1 MPTAN
6 RRSIFSWALFDF
18 AHTGYSIII
27 VTFVYAL
34 YFRDVVAGGTGMGD
48 FYWGIAVSLSML
60 LAAILSPPLG
70 AAADSSQRK
79 KSFLLIFTLVSV
91 TATALLFFVQAGMI
105 LAGTLLFI
113 LANAGYEGGI
123 VFYDAFLPE
132 ITTPRS
138 YGRVSGYGFAMG
150 YLGSFAILALTL
162 PLISGGFEPANL
174 LSVRSSFLVAAGFF
188 FLFSI
193 PLFIIVKEKHAAGM
207 RWSFIREGFMRAR
220 DTIGHLRQHKNVAW
234 FLIAFFIYNDG
245 ILTVITFS
253 SIFAKDTLHFSMG
266 ELVAFFLMVQSMGV
280 LGSVA
285 FGVITDHIGA
295 KKTITITLILWVIV
309 AVAAY
314 FVTSKFAF
322 YAVGALAGIS
332 LGSSQSASRSLMA
345 HLTPKEREAE
355 FFGFYDGLCGK
366 ASAVFG
372 PFIFGV
378 MSRFFGQRPAVVSV
392 GLFFIAGL
400 FLLQK
405 VKSEQREQFPVHS
418 AS

>member
-1 MPTAN
+1 
-6 RRSIFSWALFDF
+6 
-18 AHTGYSIII
+18 
-27 VTFVYAL
+27 
-34 YFRDVVAGGTGMGD
+34 
-48 FYWGIAVSLSML
+48 
-60 LAAILSPPLG
+60 
-70 AAADSSQRK
+70 
-79 KSFLLIFTLVSV
+79 
-91 TATALLFFVQAGMI
+91 
-105 LAGTLLFI
+105 
-113 LANAGYEGGI
+113 
-123 VFYDAFLPE
+123 
-132 ITTPRS
+132 
-138 YGRVSGYGFAMG
+138 
-150 YLGSFAILALTL
+150 
-162 PLISGGFEPANL
+162 
-174 LSVRSSFLVAAGFF
+174 
-188 FLFSI
+188 
-193 PLFIIVKEKHAAGM
+193 
-207 RWSFIREGFMRAR
+207 
-220 DTIGHLRQHKNVAW
+220 
-234 FLIAFFIYNDG
+234 
-245 ILTVITFS
+245 
-253 SIFAKDTLHFSMG
+253 
-266 ELVAFFLMVQSMGV
+266 MVQSMGV